1 LLNTEAEPMTKKHTT
16 MTQSEYAQA
25 RGLSRAR
32 VSQLSKAGKL
42 AMTLDGRIDV
52 AQTDALLAL
61 QTDNRG
67 GSNRGGRAARELDAA
82 ARERMSSKQR
92 REYYLAEN
100 AQLDYEERC
109 GKLLERD
116 QVKLVLADAFTTL
129 RVHLE
134 ALPDILAPQLEHQ
147 DEERIR
153 ARLREEIERSLHEL
167 VARLQKLGTEEAAQS

>member
-1 LLNTEAEPMTKKHTT
+1 MKHTT

-32 VSQLSKAGKL
+32 VSQLAKAGKL

-61 QTDNRG
+61 STDSRG
-67 GSNRGGRAARELDAA
+67 GHNKGGRDAAELKAA
-82 ARERMSSKQR
+82 ARERLTAKQR

-116 QVKLVLADAFTTL
+116 QVRGVLADAFTTL

-134 ALPDILAPQLEHQ
+134 GLPDILAPQLEHR
-147 DEERIR
+147 DEEHIR

>member
-1 LLNTEAEPMTKKHTT
+1 MSKPQFNTLTRAEF
-16 MTQSEYAQA
+16 AQA
-25 RGLSRAR
+25 RGISRAR
-32 VSQLSKAGKL
+32 VSQLEKQGRIVL
-42 AMTLDGRIDV
+42 TLDDRVDV
-52 AQTDALLAL
+52 AATDRVLAL
-61 QTDNRG
+61 ETDNRG

-109 GKLLERD
+109 GKLLDRD
-116 QVKLVLADAFTTL
+116 QVRFVLADAFTML

-134 ALPDILAPQLEHQ
+134 VLPDTLAPQLEHQ

-167 VARLQKLGTEEAAQS
+167 VARLQKLGTEESAQS